1 MEQTRRSKTN
11 AAIQIPILITSSIIP
26 HDFGVKLSDPQ
37 QRLFHAIESIEQ
49 WIRVAPGSRLILCDG
64 SNFDF
69 KSIIKEN
76 FPNAEVECLF
86 FENDRSKII
95 TYGRGYGE
103 GEIVKFALK
112 HSDFLRETDA
122 FAKCS
127 SKLWVE
133 NYAECS
139 INWQGDCL
147 FSGVFKNTFAIL
159 KPIEMIQVDTRF
171 YIVRRDFYL
180 SKLIDAHHGINLTS
194 GFGLEDCFYCA
205 LLAAKK
211 QRYLFDSPPTVR
223 GVGGGTGA
231 YYKSNWMRVF
241 KEKIKLMTVKKSKK
255 FRNLFNYRDIRSPEM
270 IEPYR

>member
-1 MEQTRRSKTN
+1 MEQTHRSKTN
-11 AAIQIPILITSSIIP
+11 AATQIPILITSSIIP
-26 HDFGVKLSDPQ
+26 HDTGVKLSDPQ

-69 KSIIKEN
+69 RSIIKEK

-86 FENDRSKII
+86 FENDHSKII

-133 NYAECS
+133 NYAECLA
-139 INWQGDCL
+139 NWRDECL
-147 FSGVFKNTFAIL
+147 FSGVFNNIFSIS

-171 YIVRRDFYL
+171 YISSIQFYL
-180 SKLIDAHHGINLTS
+180 TNLIEAHQKIRKS
-194 GFGLEDCFYCA
+194 VGFGLENSFHEI
-205 LLAAKK
+205 LIEKK
-211 QRYLFDSPPTVR
+211 QKRYLFPSPPIIK
-223 GVGGGTGA
+223 GVGGGTGE
-231 YYKSNWMRVF
+231 YYKDTQLRVL
-241 KEKIKLMTVKKSKK
+241 KEKIRFSFARRSLE
-255 FRNLFNYRDIRSPEM
+255 FRDLFGFK
-270 IEPYR
+270 